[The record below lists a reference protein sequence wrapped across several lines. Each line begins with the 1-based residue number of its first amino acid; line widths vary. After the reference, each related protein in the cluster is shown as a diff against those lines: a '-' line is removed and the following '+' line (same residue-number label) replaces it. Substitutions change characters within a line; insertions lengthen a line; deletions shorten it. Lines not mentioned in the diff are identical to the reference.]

1 MILTPKNWNEFQH
14 YKDRSPPWIKLHR
27 GLLDNMEYHRLSPE
41 AAKYLPLI
49 WLIAS
54 ERDGQVPAGAELAFR
69 LHIEEELANDIV
81 TELMGANFLVEGSA
95 ETTEQTATLA
105 QRVAKSNGF
114 GNRHISD
121 ATKRAVWER
130 DGGKCCGC
138 GGVENIEYDH
148 KVPVSKGGNSDES
161 NIQLLC
167 RPCNR
172 AKRTKLATPAQP
184 LRSLEKEGE
193 KRREERDARA
203 DDWPSDFREAFWS
216 EYPHKVGR
224 AAALQKLEGV
234 RKRGVS
240 WSVVLAGLR
249 AYKRDKPADRQW
261 CNPATWLHQERWLD
275 QPADGKPSAAPV
287 SQDWEMAAKM
297 WASIGR
303 WPKGHG
309 NDPDSPACQAPIEIL
324 RKHGIQPLGA

>member
-1 MILTPKNWNEFQH
+1 MILTPKNWNDFQH

-27 GLLDNMEYHRLSPE
+27 GLLDNLEYHRLTPE

-54 ERDGQVPAGAELAFR
+54 ERDGQVPVGAELAFR

-81 TELMGANFLVEGSA
+81 TELMGTNFLVEGNA
-95 ETTEQTATLA
+95 KTAEQTATLA

-130 DGGKCCGC
+130 DGGKCCRC
-138 GGVENIEYDH
+138 GSVENVEYDH
-148 KVPVSKGGNSDES
+148 KVPVSKGGNSEDS

-184 LRSLEKEGE
+184 LRSLE
-193 KRREERDARA
+193 REEENIDKRKRETRA
-203 DDWPSDFREAFWS
+203 SAPSFDPTEFSTFWAEWPN
-216 EYPHKVGR
+216 KVGKP
-224 AAALQKLEGV
+224 AAVKALASA
-234 RKRGVS
+234 RKRGVPFDKIMEGVRTYIRTKPPDRS
-240 WSVVLAGLR
+240 WL
-249 AYKRDKPADRQW
+249 
-261 CNPATWLHQERWLD
+261 NPATFLNQDRWED
-275 QPADGKPSAAPV
+275 QPAQVTNAKANPFDGAFDNILDKLNAGFGPP
-287 SQDWEMAAKM
+287 
-297 WASIGR
+297 ASEERIRSGEGETDVGLLAYRGR
-303 WPKGHG
+303 
-309 NDPDSPACQAPIEIL
+309 Q
-324 RKHGIQPLGA
+324 